1 MHVRAVTSCSSQSV
15 TSWRASQL
23 QERIASTYA
32 LKNRIFIA
40 GEACHSLRP
49 KVGDG
54 MNLSLHDAYDL
65 VMRISAV
72 LKGEAPQ
79 ASLSAYEEQRRAVA
93 VQMQAE
99 DAGLADFQL

>member
-1 MHVRAVTSCSSQSV
+1 
-15 TSWRASQL
+15 
-23 QERIASTYA
+23 
-32 LKNRIFIA
+32 
-40 GEACHSLRP
+40 
-49 KVGDG
+49 